1 MDDYSDYDRPRQG
14 PSIWPLL
21 LLVVLLAAVVWRFW
35 PWEHGSGLNPNATP
49 RAVTARGDLAEDEK
63 ATIDLYKNTA
73 PSVVHVTRIAEGVD
87 YSGNDIQVQSGLGS
101 GFVWDKEG
109 HIVTNNHVVQG
120 ADALQVVLADH
131 SKWTGQV
138 VGTDARADVA
148 VLKVDAPA
156 SRLQPI
162 LIGSSHDLLVG
173 QKAFAIGNP
182 FGLDQTLTT
191 GIISALDR
199 DVPAGNDR
207 TIKGA
212 IQTNAAINP
221 GNSGGPLLDSA
232 GRLIGITTAIYSP
245 SGASAGVGFA
255 IPVDTVNHTV
265 TQLIR
270 HGKIPRPGLGIMP
283 ASDQISETFGV
294 DDGVLI
300 MQIIPGSPAAKAG
313 LRPVRQIKGQYYRR
327 GDIIMGIDGK
337 PVHNMRDLFSALEP
351 HKVGDQ
357 VKVKVRRDNDE
368 IDVPVTLDALP
379 TIAP

>member
-1 MDDYSDYDRPRQG
+1 V
-14 PSIWPLL
+14 I
-21 LLVVLLAAVVWRFW
+21 
-35 PWEHGSGLNPNATP
+35 
-49 RAVTARGDLAEDEK
+49 
-63 ATIDLYKNTA
+63 
-73 PSVVHVTRIAEGVD
+73 
-87 YSGNDIQVQSGLGS
+87 
-101 GFVWDKEG
+101 
-109 HIVTNNHVVQG
+109 
-120 ADALQVVLADH
+120 LADH
-131 SKWTGQV
+131 SKWTGQL
-138 VGTDARADVA
+138 VGTDARSDVA
-148 VLKVDAPA
+148 VLKIDAPQ
-156 SRLQPI
+156 SQLHPI
-162 LIGSSHDLLVG
+162 LVGTSHDLKVG
-173 QKAFAIGNP
+173 QKAYAIGNP

-199 DVPAGNDR
+199 DVPAQNGT

-270 HGKIPRPGLGIMP
+270 HGQIPRPGLGIIP
-283 ASDQISETFGV
+283 ASDQTSETFGV

-300 MQIIPGSPAAKAG
+300 WGVLPGSSAAKAG
-313 LRPVRQIKGQYYRR
+313 LRPTRHIKGQYYRR
-327 GDIIMGIDGK
+327 GDIILGIDGK

-351 HKVGDQ
+351 HKVGDK
-357 VKVKVRRDNDE
+357 VTVKVRRDNDE

>member
-1 MDDYSDYDRPRQG
+1 MDDYSDYDRPRHG
-14 PSIWPLL
+14 PSVWPLL
-21 LLVVLLAAVVWRFW
+21 LLAILLAAVVWRFW
-35 PWEHGSGLNPNATP
+35 PWEHGSGLNPNATL
-49 RAVTARGDLAEDEK
+49 RAVTARGNLAEDEK
-63 ATIDLYKNTA
+63 STIELYKNAA
-73 PSVVHVTRIAEGVD
+73 PSVVHVTRIAEETD
-87 YSGNDIQVQSGLGS
+87 YSGNDIQVANGLGS

-162 LIGSSHDLLVG
+162 LVGTSHDLLVG

-191 GIISALDR
+191 GIVSALDR
-199 DVPAGNDR
+199 DVPAGNNR

-270 HGKIPRPGLGIMP
+270 HGMIPRPGLGIIS
-283 ASDQISETFGV
+283 ASDQTSETFGV

-300 MQIIPGSPAAKAG
+300 WGVLPGSPAAKAG
-313 LRPVRQIKGQYYRR
+313 LRPTRRIKGQYYRR
-327 GDIIMGIDGK
+327 GDIIMGVDGK
-337 PVHNMRDLFSALEP
+337 AVHNMRDLFSALEP
-351 HKVGDQ
+351 HKVGDK
-357 VKVKVRRDNDE
+357 VTVKVRRDNDE
-368 IDVPVTLDALP
+368 IDVPITLDALP
-379 TIAP
+379 TINP